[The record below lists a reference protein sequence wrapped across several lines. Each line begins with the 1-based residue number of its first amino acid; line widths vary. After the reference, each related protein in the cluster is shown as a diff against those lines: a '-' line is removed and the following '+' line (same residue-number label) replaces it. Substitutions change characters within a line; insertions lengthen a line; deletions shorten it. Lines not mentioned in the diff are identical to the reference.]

1 MEQTQRKNVFS
12 LQLNMHF
19 TQTCNRWFHEAV
31 VDVQYKNH
39 AIKQWFPAGE
49 EFLPGEEFHEFKGG
63 ISTLY

>member
-39 AIKQWFPAGE
+39 AINKASFDNSLMSFDVE
-49 EFLPGEEFHEFKGG
+49 
-63 ISTLY
+63 S